1 MAELLLFRTKSGF
14 EIIRISA
21 YNLTAGMTCKVE
33 DASIIDKGVK
43 STVLCFDLRCS
54 IGDRGVGKKIKRNAF
69 CGKVVLCQI
78 RQCAAGPG
86 FIAFPDD
93 DVKVLPSGLARGFQ
107 AYGGVCLAR
116 RLGLLD
122 FRIGRRFC
130 GNCATLTSLPPSI
143 ATGIAVTWLSAGM
156 TLIGFT
162 VAFLFPSLGGW
173 LAEKSGRIE
182 IALLPA
188 IVFMIAAL
196 AAPLSRS
203 ALLTL

>member
-1 MAELLLFRTKSGF
+1 MLEGWAFW
-14 EIIRISA
+14 ISA
-21 YNLTAGMTCKVE
+21 L
-33 DASIIDKGVK
+33 
-43 STVLCFDLRCS
+43 
-54 IGDRGVGKKIKRNAF
+54 GVGF
-69 CGKVVLCQI
+69 
-78 RQCAAGPG
+78 AATVQL
-86 FIAFPDD
+86 I
-93 DVKVLPSGLARGFQ
+93 L
-107 AYGGVCLAR
+107 
-116 RLGLLD
+116 
-122 FRIGRRFC
+122 
-130 GNCATLTSLPPSI
+130 LTSLPPSI